1 MDETIRTLTT
11 ALEQARGNPSLQQ
24 ALREALSVAARSL
37 TPSRAGAAPPAAAP
51 AAVTAAALRAAAVPL
66 PSNNPYALLRP
77 AAALAPAVEQPI
89 PPAVTGT
96 EAAAYGP
103 PLGGRSLRADWA
115 AQENPHWTTESDRF
129 YYYHIRTGETS
140 WDPPFADGGAPLPPR
155 QPLQQRAATSPAASV
170 RVNRSGSVF
179 IDPNVFGGAQLAVVP
194 PMPAADYND
203 AAMYEQYAPASTEL
217 VGYEPQPPQ
226 PPQPPAPL
234 PSGSPARYAG
244 TNYEGLEWDGAS
256 GTWCIQSE
264 QSPRYANASQLAL
277 SKRSGLL
284 TPGGKTRKTW
294 ADKYAPPREPV
305 SIFEKLTN
313 PALFTSTHKHRFKKR
328 AGRWVGRGK
337 NGRDSL
343 PKGRE
348 RATNPYAAIVR
359 RP

>member
-1 MDETIRTLTT
+1 MSRTV
-11 ALEQARGNPSLQQ
+11 N
-24 ALREALSVAARSL
+24 
-37 TPSRAGAAPPAAAP
+37 
-51 AAVTAAALRAAAVPL
+51 L
-66 PSNNPYALLRP
+66 P
-77 AAALAPAVEQPI
+77 

-96 EAAAYGP
+96 EATAYGP
-103 PLGGRSLRADWA
+103 PLGGRSLRENWA
-115 AQENPHWTTESDRF
+115 AQENPHRTTESDRF

-140 WDPPFADGGAPLPPR
+140 WDPPFADGGPSQPPQPQPLPL
-155 QPLQQRAATSPAASV
+155 LQRRAASPPRAAASPAASV

-179 IDPNVFGGAQLAVVP
+179 IDPNVFGGGQLAVA
-194 PMPAADYND
+194 PAAVPD
-203 AAMYEQYAPASTEL
+203 AGYSTVATQYAPPYAPASAEL
-217 VGYEPQPPQ
+217 VGYEPQP
-226 PPQPPAPL
+226 L
-234 PSGSPARYAG
+234 PSGSPVRYAG
-244 TNYEGLEWDGAS
+244 TNYEGLEWNTAG
-256 GTWCIQSE
+256 GMWCVQSE
-264 QSPRYANASQLAL
+264 QSPRFANASQIAL
-277 SKRSGLL
+277 SKRSGVL
-284 TPGGKTRKTW
+284 TPSGKTRRTW